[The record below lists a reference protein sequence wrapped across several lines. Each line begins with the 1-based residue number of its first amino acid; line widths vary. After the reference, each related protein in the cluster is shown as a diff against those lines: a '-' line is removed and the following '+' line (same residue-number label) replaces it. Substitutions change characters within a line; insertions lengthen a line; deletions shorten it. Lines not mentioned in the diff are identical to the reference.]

1 MVSSAAANNT
11 VKLNITVRNK
21 EELKT
26 AFINLFRQVVDD
38 KILVINV
45 EEVEYGEEENGYGN
59 NPRLGSDVIE

>member
-1 MVSSAAANNT
+1 MINSAAANNT

-38 KILVINV
+38 EILVINV
-45 EEVEYGEEENGYGN
+45 EEAEYGEEENRYSSPG
-59 NPRLGSDVIE
+59 LGSDVTG